1 MAAVDSALALALILC
16 ITVLIFYSDNL
27 VMWLQWPVSFF
38 IAHMLHLL
46 LIVCGDWTIY
56 SYEHG
61 LSMDN

>member
-1 MAAVDSALALALILC
+1 MAAVDLALALALILC

-46 LIVCGDWTIY
+46 LIVVW
-56 SYEHG
+56 
-61 LSMDN
+61 